1 MHVKVIR
8 CDIRSGEKKNGDE
21 YIGVSAVVIFPDK
34 QTAAKIFI
42 SDEVI
47 DPDEVQPGKVYD
59 MYRDKNDFVLVFD
72 PVVSSNK

>member
-8 CDIRSGEKKNGDE
+8 SELRTGEKKNGEE
-21 YIGVSAVVIFPDK
+21 YVGTSAVVIFPDK

-47 DPDEVQPGKVYD
+47 DPDLVKPGEVYD

-72 PVVSSNK
+72 HVPAK

>member
-8 CDIRSGEKKNGDE
+8 SEVRSGEKKNGDE
-21 YIGVSAVVIFPDK
+21 YRGCSAVVIFPDH
-34 QTAAKIFI
+34 QTAAKVFI

-47 DPDEVQPGKVYD
+47 DPELVESGQVYD

-72 PVVSSNK
+72 PVPVK

>member
-8 CDIRSGEKKNGDE
+8 SEIRTGEKKNGDE

-72 PVVSSNK
+72 PVETSTK

>member
-8 CDIRSGEKKNGDE
+8 SELRCGEKKNGDE
-21 YIGVSAVVIFPDK
+21 YVGVSAVVIFPDK
-34 QTAAKIFI
+34 ITAAKVFI

-47 DPDEVQPGKVYD
+47 DPDSVKPGKVYD

-72 PVVSSNK
+72 PVETSSK

>member
-8 CDIRSGEKKNGDE
+8 SEVRTGEKKNGDE

-34 QTAAKIFI
+34 TTAAKVFI

-59 MYRDKNDFVLVFD
+59 MYRDKNDFVLVFE
-72 PVVSSNK
+72 PVESSNR

>member
-8 CDIRSGEKKNGDE
+8 SEVRSGEKKNGDE
-21 YIGVSAVVIFPDK
+21 YLGCSAVVIFPDK
-34 QTAAKIFI
+34 QTAAKVFI

-47 DPDEVQPGKVYD
+47 NPDLVQPGQVYD

-72 PVVSSNK
+72 PVVSK

>member
-8 CDIRSGEKKNGDE
+8 SEIRSGEKKNGDE

-34 QTAAKIFI
+34 QTAAKVFI

-47 DPDEVQPGKVYD
+47 DPYKVIPGMVFD

-72 PVVSSNK
+72 PVEASSK

>member
-8 CDIRSGEKKNGDE
+8 SDVRSGEKKNGDE
-21 YIGVSAVVIFPDK
+21 YLGCSAVVIFPDK
-34 QTAAKIFI
+34 MTAAKVFI

-47 DPDEVQPGKVYD
+47 DPYSVKPGMVYD

-72 PVVSSNK
+72 PVESSNR

>member
-47 DPDEVQPGKVYD
+47 DPTEVVPGKVYD

-72 PVVSSNK
+72 PVEDKKK

>member
-8 CDIRSGEKKNGDE
+8 SEIRSGEKKNGDE

-47 DPDEVQPGKVYD
+47 DPYAVQPGKVYD

-72 PVVSSNK
+72 PVEASSK

>member
-8 CDIRSGEKKNGDE
+8 SEIRTGEKKNGDE

-42 SDEVI
+42 SDEVT
-47 DPDEVQPGKVYD
+47 DPYKVLPGMVFD

-72 PVVSSNK
+72 PVEASSK

>member
-8 CDIRSGEKKNGDE
+8 CELRTGEKKNGEE
-21 YIGVSAVVIFPDK
+21 YVGTSAVVIFPDK

-47 DPDEVQPGKVYD
+47 DPDLVKPGEVYD

-72 PVVSSNK
+72 PVPSK

>member
-8 CDIRSGEKKNGDE
+8 SEIRTGEKKNGDE

-47 DPDEVQPGKVYD
+47 DPDAVQPGKVYD

-72 PVVSSNK
+72 LVEASSK

>member
-8 CDIRSGEKKNGDE
+8 SEIRSGEKKNGDE

-34 QTAAKIFI
+34 STAAKVFI

-59 MYRDKNDFVLVFD
+59 MYRDKNDFVLVFE
-72 PVVSSNK
+72 PVESSNR